1 MASRGR
7 FRAINWIQHENDKI
21 EEREKC
27 FAAKLFERRS
37 LQVSIESEIVAIS
50 SDDNPA
56 RHQACLSTKCAQ
68 MSGRKEEGEEEV
80 YDEWWLVKKAIA
92 QHSAN
97 LFGSDR
103 SGLVWCKLKSAISK
117 PSLNV

>member
-1 MASRGR
+1 
-7 FRAINWIQHENDKI
+7 
-21 EEREKC
+21 
-27 FAAKLFERRS
+27 
-37 LQVSIESEIVAIS
+37 
-50 SDDNPA
+50 
-56 RHQACLSTKCAQ
+56 
-68 MSGRKEEGEEEV
+68 MSGRKEEGDEEV